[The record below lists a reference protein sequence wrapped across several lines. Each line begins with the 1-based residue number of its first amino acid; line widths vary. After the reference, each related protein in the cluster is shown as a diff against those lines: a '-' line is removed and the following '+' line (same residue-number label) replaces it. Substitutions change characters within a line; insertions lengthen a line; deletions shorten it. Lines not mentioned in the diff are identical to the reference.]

1 MRAVL
6 ERDLLAEGAR
16 PRAFLVRGLV
26 AAGSALMVLG
36 GVLGSR
42 WTSGYLEARTFERAS
57 WIALISLVLLTPVAT
72 VDAIVDER
80 VRGTLPLVLSTPEG
94 PRGFAAGKFLSRAG
108 LAFGLFAATLPLLA
122 VCWLCDGGSFARLL
136 SFTLLGGAVI
146 LEGVSWALLASA
158 VSRRFESAALLAIA
172 LPPARW
178 ALAAVAAS
186 SLPAVGPGAAWL
198 LLGTTPLPTLG
209 GKGVPPGACP
219 ASELPWLPPGL
230 RAGPEPLYLAGAI
243 LFAVLTV
250 AATASLLS
258 REGTL
263 ALPKSGR
270 MRLPLH
276 RRAWRLALS
285 WNPLLAK
292 DLVATKAIGT
302 LLTLG
307 VLGVLL
313 AVVALFSVSG
323 PGGMSRAAEVH
334 ITAVSRTVMA
344 SSGLAAM
351 GGATLL
357 SLERAHGTIDI
368 LRVTRLSV
376 RELLLGK
383 VLAALPAAGLAWAF
397 SVGQVLVAANT
408 GAFQPQVVPPAL
420 VAVTLVPASFGVLG
434 IGWGLAARSPGG
446 ALSSL
451 GCAWWAAF
459 PILFL
464 ARDFLGEKVSDRYLE
479 TMAFPCLVLGSPWLL
494 VVGLLEGL
502 ESLARGRPLNGPSSS
517 AFMFYVSLAWL
528 CGNALYLWW
537 AGRDLPR
544 RFREALLRE
553 EDLSMGGATHPFSW
567 RVWREHRVLERDER
581 RRGIRAPSKEWH
593 PVHGPQRDSRREG

>member
-42 WTSGYLEARTFERAS
+42 GTSGYLEARTFERAS

-122 VCWLCDGGSFARLL
+122 VCWLCDGGSFARL
-136 SFTLLGGAVI
+136 
-146 LEGVSWALLASA
+146 
-158 VSRRFESAALLAIA
+158 
-172 LPPARW
+172 P
-178 ALAAVAAS
+178 
-186 SLPAVGPGAAWL
+186 
-198 LLGTTPLPTLG
+198 
-209 GKGVPPGACP
+209 
-219 ASELPWLPPGL
+219 
-230 RAGPEPLYLAGAI
+230 
-243 LFAVLTV
+243 
-250 AATASLLS
+250 SLLS

-344 SSGLAAM
+344 
-351 GGATLL
+351 
-357 SLERAHGTIDI
+357 
-368 LRVTRLSV
+368 
-376 RELLLGK
+376 
-383 VLAALPAAGLAWAF
+383 
-397 SVGQVLVAANT
+397 
-408 GAFQPQVVPPAL
+408 
-420 VAVTLVPASFGVLG
+420 
-434 IGWGLAARSPGG
+434 
-446 ALSSL
+446 
-451 GCAWWAAF
+451 
-459 PILFL
+459 
-464 ARDFLGEKVSDRYLE
+464 
-479 TMAFPCLVLGSPWLL
+479 
-494 VVGLLEGL
+494 
-502 ESLARGRPLNGPSSS
+502 
-517 AFMFYVSLAWL
+517 
-528 CGNALYLWW
+528 
-537 AGRDLPR
+537 
-544 RFREALLRE
+544 
-553 EDLSMGGATHPFSW
+553 
-567 RVWREHRVLERDER
+567 
-581 RRGIRAPSKEWH
+581 
-593 PVHGPQRDSRREG
+593 